1 MGGIETMSKLLT
13 LELANVAYK
22 VVKEIV
28 ALKEGESLLITID
41 SNGDWIVAE
50 ELAKIGESLGAK
62 VMVAYHSTPKGVG
75 KVAEIYLPDSLK
87 SAIPKTD
94 VWLELNSQ
102 WLGYSAPFEE
112 ALVPP
117 KRVRYLCLC
126 GLDVQR
132 MVRFF
137 GGIDLKAQDDFQNKV
152 VDLTKRAG
160 KMRITTPAGT
170 DVSFEND
177 PDRPV
182 LSELWCH
189 TPGAHFP
196 LGQIA
201 WAPIEESIN
210 GDIVFDCSFYA
221 GGPADL
227 PTLRTPI
234 TFQVKDGICVEIN
247 GGEEAKIVREWLDSL
262 NDPGMYHEAHVCYG
276 FNPGAKPSGTCVE
289 DERIWGV
296 TEWGFGH
303 QGIQFKANGVQA
315 VSHLDGICLNSSVWQ
330 DGEQVLK
337 EGQIVHPKLTELAKK
352 LGK

>member
-1 MGGIETMSKLLT
+1 MLT
-13 LELANVAYK
+13 TLNLELAAVAYK
-22 VVKEIV
+22 VVCDITAVK
-28 ALKEGESLLITID
+28 KGESLLITVD
-41 SNGDWIVAE
+41 SAGCWTVAE
-50 ELAKIGESLGAK
+50 ELAKIAESLGAK
-62 VMVAYHSTPKGVG
+62 VMVAYHSTPVGVG
-75 KVAEIYLPDSLK
+75 KVVEPYLPDSLK
-87 SAIPKTD
+87 AAIPQTD
-94 VWLELNSQ
+94 VWLELNTQ
-102 WLGYSAPFEE
+102 WLGYSAPYEE

-117 KRVRYLCLC
+117 DRVRYLCLC
-126 GLDVQR
+126 GLDVER

-137 GGIDLKAQDDFQNKV
+137 GRLDLKAQDEFQNKV
-152 VDLTKRAG
+152 VEVTKRAR
-160 KMRITTPAGT
+160 KMRIATPAGT

-177 PDRPV
+177 PKRPV

-227 PTLRTPI
+227 PNLHEPI
-234 TFQVKDGICVEIN
+234 TFHVKKGVCIEIS
-247 GGEEAKIVREWLDSL
+247 GGEEAKLARQWLDSL
-262 NDPGMYHEAHVCYG
+262 NDPGMYHEAHLCYG
-276 FNPGAKPSGTCVE
+276 FNPSVKPSGICVE

-303 QGIQFKANGVQA
+303 QGIQFKADGVSA

-330 DGEQVLK
+330 DGEQVLN
-337 EGQIVHPKLTELAKK
+337 EGQVVHPELVELARK

>member
-1 MGGIETMSKLLT
+1 MPTTLN
-13 LELANVAYK
+13 LELAAVAYK
-22 VVKEIV
+22 VVCDITAVK
-28 ALKEGESLLITID
+28 KGESLLITVD
-41 SNGDWIVAE
+41 SAGCWTVAE
-50 ELAKIGESLGAK
+50 ELAKIAESLGAK
-62 VMVAYHSTPKGVG
+62 VMVAYHSTPVGVG
-75 KVAEIYLPDSLK
+75 KVVEPYLPDSLK
-87 SAIPKTD
+87 AAIPQTD
-94 VWLELNSQ
+94 VWLELNTQ
-102 WLGYSAPFEE
+102 WLGYSAPYEE

-117 KRVRYLCLC
+117 DRVRYLCLC
-126 GLDVQR
+126 GLDVER

-137 GGIDLKAQDDFQNKV
+137 GRLDLKAQDEFQNKV
-152 VDLTKRAG
+152 VEVTKRAR
-160 KMRITTPAGT
+160 KMRIATPAGT

-177 PDRPV
+177 PKRPV

-227 PTLRTPI
+227 PNLHEPI
-234 TFQVKDGICVEIN
+234 TFHVKKGVCIEIS
-247 GGEEAKIVREWLDSL
+247 GGEEAKLARQWLDSL
-262 NDPGMYHEAHVCYG
+262 NDPGMYHEAHLCYG
-276 FNPGAKPSGTCVE
+276 FNPGVKPSGVCVE

-303 QGIQFKANGVQA
+303 QGIQFKANGVSA

-330 DGEQVLK
+330 DGEQVLN
-337 EGQIVHPKLTELAKK
+337 EGQVVHPELVELARK

>member
-1 MGGIETMSKLLT
+1 MPTTLN
-13 LELANVAYK
+13 LELADVAYK
-22 VVKEIV
+22 VVRDITAVK
-28 ALKEGESLLITID
+28 KGESLLITVD
-41 SNGDWIVAE
+41 SAGCWIVAE
-50 ELAKIGESLGAK
+50 ELAKIAESLGAK
-62 VMVAYHSTPKGVG
+62 VMVAYHSTPVGVG
-75 KVAEIYLPDSLK
+75 KVTEPYLPDSLK
-87 SAIPKTD
+87 AAIPQTD
-94 VWLELNSQ
+94 VWLELNAQ
-102 WLGYSAPFEE
+102 WLGYSTPYEE

-117 KRVRYLCLC
+117 DRVRYLCLC
-126 GLDVQR
+126 GLDVER

-137 GGIDLKAQDDFQNKV
+137 GRLDLKAQDEFQNKV
-152 VDLTKRAG
+152 VEVTKHARN
-160 KMRITTPAGT
+160 MRITTPAGT

-177 PDRPV
+177 PKRPV

-227 PTLRTPI
+227 PNLHEPI
-234 TFQVKDGICVEIN
+234 TFRVKKGLCIEIS
-247 GGEEAKIVREWLDSL
+247 GGEEAKLARQWLDSL
-262 NDPGMYHEAHVCYG
+262 NDPGMYHEAHLCYG
-276 FNPGAKPSGTCVE
+276 FNPGAKPSGICVE

-303 QGIQFKANGVQA
+303 QGIQFKAAGVSA

-330 DGEQVLK
+330 DGEQVLN
-337 EGQIVHPKLTELAKK
+337 EGKVVHPKLVELARK

>member
-1 MGGIETMSKLLT
+1 MPTTLT
-13 LELANVAYK
+13 LELADVACK
-22 VVKEIV
+22 VVRDITAVK
-28 ALKEGESLLITID
+28 KGESLLITVD
-41 SNGDWIVAE
+41 SAGSWIVAE

-62 VMVAYHSTPKGVG
+62 VMVAWHSTPMGVG
-75 KVAEIYLPDSLK
+75 KVAEPYLPDSLK
-87 SAIPKTD
+87 AAIPQTD
-94 VWLELNSQ
+94 VWLELNTQ
-102 WLGYSAPFEE
+102 WLGYSAPFEK

-117 KRVRYLCLC
+117 NRVRYLCLC
-126 GLDVQR
+126 GLDVER

-137 GGIDLKAQDDFQNKV
+137 GRLDLKTQDDFQNKV
-152 VDLTKRAG
+152 VEVTKRAR

-170 DVSFEND
+170 DVSFENN
-177 PDRPV
+177 PKRPV

-227 PTLRTPI
+227 PNLRKPI
-234 TFQVKDGICVEIN
+234 TFHVKKGVCIEIS
-247 GGEEAKIVREWLDSL
+247 GGEEAKLARKWLDSL
-262 NDPGMYHEAHVCYG
+262 NDPGMYHEAHLCYG
-276 FNPGAKPSGTCVE
+276 FNPGARPSGICVE

-303 QGIQFKANGVQA
+303 QGIQFKADGVSA

-330 DGEQVLK
+330 DGEQVLN
-337 EGQIVHPKLTELAKK
+337 EGQVVHPELVELARK

>member
-1 MGGIETMSKLLT
+1 MPTTLN
-13 LELANVAYK
+13 LELADVAYK
-22 VVKEIV
+22 VVRDITAVK
-28 ALKEGESLLITID
+28 KGESLLITVD
-41 SNGDWIVAE
+41 SAGCWIVAE
-50 ELAKIGESLGAK
+50 ELAKIAESLGAK
-62 VMVAYHSTPKGVG
+62 VMVAYHSTPVGVG
-75 KVAEIYLPDSLK
+75 KVTEPYLPDSLK
-87 SAIPKTD
+87 AAIPQTD
-94 VWLELNSQ
+94 VWLELNAQ
-102 WLGYSAPFEE
+102 WLGYSTPYEE

-117 KRVRYLCLC
+117 DRVRYLCLC
-126 GLDVQR
+126 GLDVER

-137 GGIDLKAQDDFQNKV
+137 GRLDLKAQDEFQNKV
-152 VDLTKRAG
+152 VEVTRRARQ
-160 KMRITTPAGT
+160 MRIVTPAGT
-170 DVSFEND
+170 EVIFEND
-177 PDRPV
+177 PKRPV

-227 PTLRTPI
+227 PNLHEPI
-234 TFQVKDGICVEIN
+234 TFRVKKGLCIEIS
-247 GGEEAKIVREWLDSL
+247 GGEEAKLARQWLDSL
-262 NDPGMYHEAHVCYG
+262 NDPGMYHEAHLCYG
-276 FNPGAKPSGTCVE
+276 FNPGAKPSGICVE

-303 QGIQFKANGVQA
+303 QGIQFKAAGVSA

-330 DGEQVLK
+330 DGEQVLN
-337 EGQIVHPKLTELAKK
+337 EGQVVHPKLVELARK

>member
-1 MGGIETMSKLLT
+1 MPTMLT
-13 LELANVAYK
+13 LELADVACK
-22 VVKEIV
+22 VVRDIAVVK
-28 ALKEGESLLITID
+28 KGENLLITVD
-41 SNGDWIVAE
+41 SAGSWIVAE
-50 ELAKIGESLGAK
+50 ELARIGESLGAK
-62 VMVAYHSTPKGVG
+62 VMVAYHSTPRGVG
-75 KVAEIYLPDSLK
+75 KVAEPYLPDSLK
-87 SAIPKTD
+87 AAIPQTD
-94 VWLELNSQ
+94 VWLELNTQ
-102 WLGYSAPFEE
+102 WLGYSAPFEK

-117 KRVRYLCLC
+117 NRVRYLCLC
-126 GLDVQR
+126 GLDVER

-137 GGIDLKAQDDFQNKV
+137 GRLDLKAQDEFQNKV
-152 VDLTKRAG
+152 VDITKRAR

-170 DVSFEND
+170 NVSFEND
-177 PDRPV
+177 PERPV

-227 PTLRTPI
+227 PRLRTPI
-234 TFQVKDGICVEIN
+234 TFHVRKGICIEIS
-247 GGEEAKIVREWLDSL
+247 GGEEATLARQWLNYL
-262 NDPGMYHEAHVCYG
+262 NDPGMYHEAHLCYG
-276 FNPGAKPSGTCVE
+276 FNPGAKASGICVE

-296 TEWGFGH
+296 TEWGFGY
-303 QGIQFKANGVQA
+303 QGIQFKADGVLA

-330 DGEQVLK
+330 DGEQVLN
-337 EGQIVHPKLTELAKK
+337 EGQVIHPGLVELAHK

>member
-1 MGGIETMSKLLT
+1 MPTTLT
-13 LELANVAYK
+13 LELADIACK
-22 VVKEIV
+22 VVRDITAVK
-28 ALKEGESLLITID
+28 KGESLLITVD
-41 SNGDWIVAE
+41 SAGSWIVAE

-62 VMVAYHSTPKGVG
+62 VMVAYHSTPMGVG
-75 KVAEIYLPDSLK
+75 KVAEPYLPDSLK
-87 SAIPKTD
+87 AAIPQTD
-94 VWLELNSQ
+94 VWLELNAQ
-102 WLGYSAPFEE
+102 WLGYSAPYEE

-117 KRVRYLCLC
+117 DRVRYLCLC
-126 GLDVQR
+126 GLDVER

-137 GGIDLKAQDDFQNKV
+137 GRLDLKAQDEFQNKV
-152 VDLTKRAG
+152 VEVTKRAR

-170 DVSFEND
+170 DVRFEND
-177 PDRPV
+177 PKRPV

-227 PTLRTPI
+227 PNLREPI
-234 TFQVKDGICVEIN
+234 IFHVKKGLCIEIS
-247 GGEEAKIVREWLDSL
+247 GGEEAKLARQWLDSL
-262 NDPGMYHEAHVCYG
+262 NDPGMYHEAHICYG
-276 FNPGAKPSGTCVE
+276 FNPGAKASGICVE

-303 QGIQFKANGVQA
+303 QGIQFKAGGISA

-330 DGEQVLK
+330 DGEQVLN
-337 EGQIVHPKLTELAKK
+337 EGQVIHPELVELAHK